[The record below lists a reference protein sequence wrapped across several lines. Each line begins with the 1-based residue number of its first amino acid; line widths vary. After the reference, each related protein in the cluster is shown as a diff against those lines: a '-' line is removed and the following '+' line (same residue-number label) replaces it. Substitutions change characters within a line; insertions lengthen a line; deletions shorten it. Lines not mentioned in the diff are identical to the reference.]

1 MLKIPDKI
9 QGFNVYNYGE
19 RLIGVSGEVALPEI
33 SAMTETVSGAGMLGE
48 YSTPALGHF
57 SDMELEIPFISYCKP
72 MFDLADFSSD
82 RNLTLRIALQ
92 ERNPSTG
99 AMEPVGLRI
108 NVRGTVIGYTMGSV
122 KAATG
127 AAPSVK
133 LSLTYYLIVYD
144 DVEVFELD
152 KLNGIYKVNGKDILS
167 KFTALC

>member
-1 MLKIPDKI
+1 MLRIPDKI
-9 QGFNVYNYGE
+9 QNFNVYTDGE
-19 RLIGVSGEVALPEI
+19 KLIGVSGEVTLPEI

-48 YSTPALGHF
+48 YVTPALGHF

-82 RNLTLRIALQ
+82 HNLTLRGALQ

-99 AMEPVGLRI
+99 ALEAVGIRI
-108 NVRGTVIGYTMGSV
+108 NVRGNVTGYTMGSL

-144 DVEVFELD
+144 DEEVFELD
-152 KLNGIYKVNGKDILS
+152 KVNGIYKVNGKDILS